1 MVSTSASSSVFARGV
16 KVSKNTTTHRGVSAK
31 KTNGRSALRTVAM
44 AKTAAGDAAA
54 AAAAAQVP
62 RDDLPE
68 VLIAGGGIAGLITA
82 LALQRKGMKVK
93 VFEKVKEYKLFGG
106 PIQLQCNAQG
116 ALDSIAPDIGA
127 YSQGGA
133 ASQSLHS
140 PPRPFFCQK
149 KTKTFL
155 PKNI

>member
-1 MVSTSASSSVFARGV
+1 MAFCAAPTTTTATAHVAVRGKSAKAPRAAAAASASS
-16 KVSKNTTTHRGVSAK
+16 
-31 KTNGRSALRTVAM
+31 RSRRAMRTVAM
-44 AKTAAGDAAA
+44 ARTEAGDTAA

-68 VLIAGGGIAGLITA
+68 VLVAGGGIAGLITA

-127 YSQGGA
+127 C
-133 ASQSLHS
+133 ASYRVAS
-140 PPRPFFCQK
+140 RPFRVASD
-149 KTKTFL
+149 
-155 PKNI
+155 